1 MEVLNIS
8 LDDILAS
15 VLAFLPKLG
24 LAVGIYVAAHLISR
38 WVVGLI
44 QTAMDRRNLD
54 QEIIVLVQLIGRW
67 LIRGIGLLVALDTIG
82 LDVAGLVA
90 GLGIAGFTLGFAL
103 QDVAKNFIAGILL
116 LIQQPFEIE
125 DAIEVAGFSG
135 TVQNISLRTTE
146 MRTWDGRNVLI
157 PNGDV
162 YVKPIV
168 NYSREPY
175 RRLELKVSVK
185 KDWEL
190 SSLSSSVLNAI
201 RKVEGILEDPAPE
214 AVWTTSGES
223 STDLTALY
231 WLNGAEVDLRAAQ
244 NQAVDLVQSALDEAD
259 PEVSRTVTASTI
271 EGT

>member
-1 MEVLNIS
+1 MDVLNIS
-8 LDDILAS
+8 LDEILAG

-24 LAVGIYVAAHLISR
+24 LAIGIYIIARLISR
-38 WVVGLI
+38 WVVGMI
-44 QTAMDRRNLD
+44 QTAMHRRNVD

-67 LIRGIGLLVALDTIG
+67 LILGIGLLIALDTIG
-82 LDVAGLVA
+82 IDMGGLIA

-103 QDVAKNFIAGILL
+103 QDVAKNFVAGILL
-116 LIQQPFEIE
+116 LIQQPFEIG
-125 DAIEVAGFSG
+125 DAIEVTGFSG

-185 KDWEL
+185 QDSDL
-190 SSLSSSVLNAI
+190 ATLIASVLDALTQL
-201 RKVEGILEDPAPE
+201 VGLVDEPAPE
-214 AVWTTSGES
+214 AVSTASGGDTSAF
-223 STDLTALY
+223 TAYY
-231 WLNGAEVDLRAAQ
+231 WLNTDEVDLGRAQ
-244 NQAVDLVQSALDEAD
+244 NEALQLARSALEKAE
-259 PEVSRTVTASTI
+259 PGVAHSVSAAEITGR
-271 EGT
+271 